1 MKKVAIALLSILA
14 VSSVKADELSIIG
27 HGFSKHLENHNF
39 NERDYGA
46 AVRLERNDFA
56 IQAGAYRNS
65 LYKDSAYAGIDWSPI
80 HYNISGC
87 VNIDA
92 GLYAGGATGYKHTMT
107 PMAGVQAAVKC
118 NNVFVR
124 VRAMPD
130 PFYNSKAVGA
140 VEIGLVLKK
149 F

>member
-1 MKKVAIALLSILA
+1 MKKIAIALASILA
-14 VSSVKADELSIIG
+14 IGSVNATELSIVG
-27 HGFSKHLENHNF
+27 HGFSKHLDNHNF
-39 NERDYGA
+39 NERPYGA
-46 AVRLERNDFA
+46 ALRLENKDFGF
-56 IQAGAYRNS
+56 QVGDYYNS
-65 LYKDSAYAGIDWSPI
+65 IRKNTFYAGLDWSPI
-80 HYNISGC
+80 HYNVSGC

-92 GLYAGGATGYKHTMT
+92 GLYFGGATGYKYAVT

-118 NNVFVR
+118 DNVFVR

>member
-1 MKKVAIALLSILA
+1 MKKAILALLSILA
-14 VSSVKADELSIIG
+14 INSVNAAELSIVG

-39 NERDYGA
+39 NERDFGA
-46 AVRLERNDFA
+46 ALRLERNDFA

-65 LYKDSAYAGIDWSPI
+65 VYKDTVYSGIDWSPL
-80 HYNISGC
+80 HYNLGGC
-87 VNIDA
+87 FNLDA
-92 GLYAGGATGYKHTMT
+92 GLYAGGATGYKYAVT

-118 NNVFVR
+118 ENVFVR

-130 PFYNSKAVGA
+130 PFYNSKGFAA
-140 VEIGLVLKK
+140 VEFGLVLKK